1 MDKGLTRLANDLKK
15 FIVDNKFNVIFT
27 FILGFT
33 TFGIRIIYLNYGM
46 DTLNYMYDN
55 NEYLNHWIKI
65 GRPGMYFF
73 KKLFGPYMNIWLA
86 NLSFVIFLCI
96 TSLGL
101 CFLATKKLQFRE
113 VSIGKSKLII
123 IPSVLVTSP
132 LFVQQY
138 YFDLQNFEFSFSMSL
153 IVIAVISSL
162 YSYFFSKRGIIIF
175 QVICFL
181 IAFSVYQSF
190 PILVCV
196 LIIFCMYL
204 DLYCDFIEKSGETIR
219 KLSNK
224 YLHLVL
230 SIVTSFLLYE
240 LFEKLMLFSF
250 GLRKSGYLTGQILW
264 FHEPVEITFRRIL
277 LTIKSQLFTGFT
289 YSFNISLIVGIFLV
303 LIIWIFKYILDN
315 NSLFNTISFLVLLIS
330 LVILVF
336 LFVLLL
342 GNEPASRAYVPVYP
356 VTSSL
361 LLFISALFIKR
372 RSLLSLLTII
382 VSIVTVKQ
390 LILTTNLLQADQFRY
405 EQDLQL
411 INRIETSLDSRH
423 INPET
428 HKLMLIGYRDNNTSL
443 NIEYDV
449 VGMSMIKFG
458 YFKGISNAMT
468 MNVVKIMNLN
478 GYNIKSVNSKEYKKL
493 YNEGNRMQKFPEKE
507 SVLVKNDVVI
517 VKIN

>member
-1 MDKGLTRLANDLKK
+1 MD
-15 FIVDNKFNVIFT
+15 VM
-27 FILGFT
+27 
-33 TFGIRIIYLNYGM
+33 RIIYVVEM
-46 DTLNYMYDN
+46 A
-55 NEYLNHWIKI
+55 
-65 GRPGMYFF
+65 F
-73 KKLFGPYMNIWLA
+73 A
-86 NLSFVIFLCI
+86 
-96 TSLGL
+96 SLG
-101 CFLATKKLQFRE
+101 
-113 VSIGKSKLII
+113 
-123 IPSVLVTSP
+123 
-132 LFVQQY
+132 
-138 YFDLQNFEFSFSMSL
+138 
-153 IVIAVISSL
+153 
-162 YSYFFSKRGIIIF
+162 
-175 QVICFL
+175 
-181 IAFSVYQSF
+181 
-190 PILVCV
+190 
-196 LIIFCMYL
+196 
-204 DLYCDFIEKSGETIR
+204 
-219 KLSNK
+219 
-224 YLHLVL
+224 
-230 SIVTSFLLYE
+230 
-240 LFEKLMLFSF
+240 
-250 GLRKSGYLTGQILW
+250 
-264 FHEPVEITFRRIL
+264 
-277 LTIKSQLFTGFT
+277 
-289 YSFNISLIVGIFLV
+289 
-303 LIIWIFKYILDN
+303 
-315 NSLFNTISFLVLLIS
+315 
-330 LVILVF
+330 VILVF

-382 VSIVTVKQ
+382 VSIVTVEQ